1 MKETDLSQK
10 YRPSTIDEVILPEV
24 LHRRLS
30 RLIAQ
35 GGGLSLMFYGSPG
48 CGKTTSALLIN
59 PENTL
64 MINCTS
70 ENSINMVRELEK
82 TCSSMTLDGSRR
94 IVVLDEADY
103 LSKDAQ
109 AALRGVVERLSKA
122 NDFIMTANQPERLS
136 DAIRSRFLPI
146 CFDISKNPELKS
158 VMKKRLRKIAD
169 IEGGAE
175 LEDRDIDRIVEF
187 TFPDMRRALKSLQLE
202 LFDFVD

>member
-1 MKETDLSQK
+1 MNDTDFSQK
-10 YRPSTIDEVILPEV
+10 YRPSSIDDVILPEV
-24 LHRRLS
+24 IHRRLS
-30 RLIAQ
+30 KLIGQ

-64 MINCTS
+64 LINCTS

-122 NDFIMTANQPERLS
+122 NHFIMTANQPERLS

-146 CFDISKNPELKS
+146 CFDISRNPELKL
-158 VMKKRLRKIAD
+158 VMIKRLRQIAD
-169 IEGGAE
+169 IEGGTE
-175 LEDRDIDRIVEF
+175 IKDRDIERIVDF
-187 TFPDMRRALKSLQLE
+187 CFPDMRRMLKSLQVE
-202 LFDFVD
+202 LLDLVA